1 MIDIKI
7 LRTNPELV
15 RDSLEKRNLKLD
27 LDHFLELDAV
37 RLNIQKELNDLQ
49 ALRNKT
55 SKEIP
60 TIKDPQEK
68 QEKVLSMRGVG
79 DDIARLEKELEKSS
93 QEYNELLYSIPNFL
107 SPTAAIG
114 KSDEENVVVS
124 KFSEP
129 TKFSFPPKT
138 HYEIGEARGW
148 IDIEKGATVSGAR
161 FWYLKGDL
169 VFLQFAIM
177 NYVMAKMAEK

>member
-7 LRTNPELV
+7 LRSNPELV
-15 RDSLEKRNLKLD
+15 RDSIAKRNLKLN
-27 LDHFLELDAV
+27 LDRFLELDNI
-37 RLNIQKELNDLQ
+37 RLDLQKQLNDLQ

-60 TIKDPQEK
+60 TIKDASEK
-68 QEKVLSMRGVG
+68 QAKVLSMRAVG
-79 DDIARLEKELEKSS
+79 DDITLLEKELEKSEE
-93 QEYNELLYSIPNFL
+93 EYNGILYNIPNFL

-124 KFSEP
+124 KFSET

-148 IDIEKGATVSGAR
+148 IDIEKGADVSGAR
-161 FWYLKGDL
+161 FWYLK
-169 VFLQFAIM
+169 
-177 NYVMAKMAEK
+177 